1 MTDLVFRNATSND
14 IATILELCRNGAAV
28 PDRYPPLD
36 LSDPA
41 YLSTFELIDA
51 DPNHR
56 LIVAE
61 NNGETVGTLQ
71 ISFIPG
77 LPDQGRS
84 RGMLENIHVRAD
96 QRGQGIG
103 GRMVEWAVEQCRQNN
118 CWLVQLSSNKLRAN
132 AHRFY
137 AAIGFKATH
146 EGFKLVF

>member
-1 MTDLVFRNATSND
+1 MTNLTFRDATRND
-14 IATILELCRNGAAV
+14 VETILTLCRNGAAV
-28 PDRYPPLD
+28 SGRYPPLD

-41 YLSTFELIDA
+41 YLSTFKLIDD
-51 DPNHR
+51 DPNLR

-61 NNGETVGTLQ
+61 IDGETVGTLQ

-84 RGMLENIHVRAD
+84 RGILENVHVHAD

-103 GRMVEWAVEQCRQNN
+103 SRMVEWAVEQCRQNN
-118 CWLVQLSSNKLRAN
+118 CWVVQLTSNKLRTE

-137 AAIGFKATH
+137 AAIGFRNSH
-146 EGFKLVF
+146 EGFKLEL